1 MAQVDLDP
9 IESHGSME
17 GMSTTKFKSLHGKR
31 FMNSDMGANGTANN
45 MLEDSR
51 NSQSTVLPENQASQ
65 FNAKKKS
72 AKSYESA
79 FVDVSEDKMREFA
92 MSQLRHFDV
101 RMEYDKLAFNEEQF
115 TAMPSE
121 KYIADYCKYVT
132 IACKMEN
139 EIPIVCLVYLEKL
152 LVTTGIL
159 LNKFNWRRI
168 VLICLCLASKIWD
181 DDSLENVHF
190 PKVMSDVTNLEINKL
205 EQLFLEFIDYK
216 LVIKGAE
223 YAKYYF
229 ILRSMAEDIS
239 KEQSASVAAV
249 ISPFENARR
258 NKENKEEWAE
268 FPLRAPISAGKM
280 LELQRQEAKAE
291 VYLKER
297 HEREFITAYI
307 GHKAGSRKD

>member
-1 MAQVDLDP
+1 
-9 IESHGSME
+9 
-17 GMSTTKFKSLHGKR
+17 
-31 FMNSDMGANGTANN
+31 
-45 MLEDSR
+45 
-51 NSQSTVLPENQASQ
+51 
-65 FNAKKKS
+65 
-72 AKSYESA
+72 
-79 FVDVSEDKMREFA
+79 
-92 MSQLRHFDV
+92 
-101 RMEYDKLAFNEEQF
+101 
-115 TAMPSE
+115 MPSE

-152 LVTTGIL
+152 LTTTGIL
-159 LNKFNWRRI
+159 LNKYNWRRI

-229 ILRSMAEDIS
+229 LLRSMAEDIR
-239 KEQSASVAAV
+239 KEKSSSVPAI

-258 NKENKEEWAE
+258 NKSNKEEWAE
-268 FPLRAPISAGKM
+268 FPLRAPISAEKM
-280 LELQRQEAKAE
+280 IELQR
-291 VYLKER
+291 
-297 HEREFITAYI
+297 
-307 GHKAGSRKD
+307 